1 MIKKELIEKELPQN
15 RYDESW
21 IREFINNYN
30 YRTHYV
36 LALYGLKNTGESVF
50 LNNMIKHVS
59 ENYICYEA
67 ENTDTMKELEKT
79 IIKDMENGIKIFFIT
94 DITEI
99 NDFQYLAS
107 TLSDDYAHMG
117 AVIILTGNSFDF
129 KIVSYNELFDRITFL
144 HTTYISFW
152 EHYNYVTKEKC
163 PDSYIKYG
171 GLIDKCIY
179 DYNSAISYIGDAI
192 TANICNAIKRD
203 TENSFKNLL
212 DIENLN
218 LVMKTLLKIYA
229 GTLSIGN
236 LEKACIIQKIAAQNR
251 NKHINDI
258 VHTLTKETG
267 INIREYD
274 ISNLEEL
281 LKSLDVIS
289 KTGIKKVYLNYTEED
304 GLQCTGVHCY
314 QHIIQPAIRYRLL
327 EKQTEY
333 IKDKSLKE
341 HILLQIKE
349 EMLKDIILFDLVKK
363 FKADK
368 FINYSKYYIESNE
381 ISINSQIRGSHDLTV
396 WESETNTHW
405 TINIKYGYE
414 KSQEIE
420 AFLSDKFINNYY
432 EERYGKRNAA
442 FILYFGKTLPDKENF
457 QYYNIHE
464 FINKIYLY
472 NDFRHFLS

>member
-1 MIKKELIEKELPQN
+1 
-15 RYDESW
+15 
-21 IREFINNYN
+21 
-30 YRTHYV
+30 
-36 LALYGLKNTGESVF
+36 
-50 LNNMIKHVS
+50 MIKHVS

-117 AVIILTGNSFDF
+117 AVIILTGNSLDF
-129 KIVSYNELFDRITFL
+129 KFVSYNELFARITFL

-171 GLIDKCIY
+171 GLIDKFIY
-179 DYNSAISYIGDAI
+179 DYNSAISYIDDAI
-192 TANICNAIKRD
+192 TANICNGIKRD
-203 TENSFKNLL
+203 IDTSFKNLL

-218 LVMKTLLKIYA
+218 AVIRTLLKIYA
-229 GTLSIGN
+229 GTLSIDN
-236 LEKACIIQKIAAQNR
+236 LEKGCIIQNVAIKNR

-258 VHTLTKETG
+258 VYTLTKETG
-267 INIREYD
+267 MD
-274 ISNLEEL
+274 ISAYKLSKLEEL
-281 LKSLDVIS
+281 LKVLDIIS
-289 KTGIKKVYLNYTEED
+289 KTRIKKVCLNYTEEN

-349 EMLKDIILFDLVKK
+349 EILKDIILFDLVKK
-363 FKADK
+363 IKADK
-368 FINYSKYYIESNE
+368 FINYSKYYIESDE
-381 ISINSQIRGSHDLTV
+381 ISINSQIRGRHDLTV

-420 AFLSDKFINNYY
+420 AFLSDKFINTYY
-432 EERYGKRNAA
+432 EERCGKRNAA
-442 FILYFGKTLPDKENF
+442 YILYFGKTLPSEENF

-472 NDFRHFLS
+472 NDFRHFLLKECDTK